1 MNEELINRF
10 QNDLYKIRNMLD
22 LCMESIGLGNCGDAV
37 EATIWAAHDMLK
49 KLEEDF
55 DKLTFQEIRSEQEE
69 DDWKEID
76 ELVKHLQASKRA
88 DDGEVEL
95 AVQDGEGDD
104 PYETVFRKVTTG
116 KAATSSSVKKGKK
129 K

>member
-1 MNEELINRF
+1 MDKQLIDRF

-22 LCMESIGLGNCGDAV
+22 LCTESIGLGNCGDAV

-55 DKLTFQEIRSEQEE
+55 DKLIFKEIRDEE
-69 DDWKEID
+69 DDDWKEID
-76 ELVKHLQASKRA
+76 ELIQQLNASKRA
-88 DDGEVEL
+88 DDGEMEL

-116 KAATSSSVKKGKK
+116 KAAASSSVKKGKK